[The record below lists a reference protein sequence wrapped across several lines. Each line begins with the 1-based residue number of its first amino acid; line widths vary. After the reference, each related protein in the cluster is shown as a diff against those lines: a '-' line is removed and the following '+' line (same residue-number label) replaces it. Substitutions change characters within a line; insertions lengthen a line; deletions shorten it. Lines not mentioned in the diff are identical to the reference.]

1 MVCFMVTLINAV
13 SCVSLYG
20 MVHGYTS
27 DKTYRITTVETLLSI
42 QMFNNLAAC
51 KEL

>member
-1 MVCFMVTLINAV
+1 M
-13 SCVSLYG
+13 SCVSLRG
-20 MVHGYTS
+20 MVHGFAS
-27 DKTYRITTVETLLSI
+27 DKTDRITTVEALLSI